1 MDSQNSSG
9 RTFPLDIFFALPMM
23 IGEAALCYSHELSQH
38 WWRQFFHGAKHGH
51 VGHGQLE
58 VPDPLQSD
66 DERDL
71 FA

>member
-1 MDSQNSSG
+1 MDSQNSPCRASP
-9 RTFPLDIFFALPMM
+9 FDVFFALPMM
-23 IGEAALCYSHELSQH
+23 IGEAALCYSHELSQS
-38 WWRQFFHGAKHGH
+38 WWRQFFHGTRHGH
-51 VGHGQLE
+51 EGHGQLE